1 MTMKLRVAF
10 SFALFALAACSD
22 QTTTQASLPNVDAGE
37 DAGDDT
43 TDDAGVDAAPAID
56 AAVDAAPPPV
66 PPNCTSTFGS
76 ALTAQHGRIDGVVR
90 AVVVPGT
97 PKCRSDNDHVIVQVD
112 VVEAAATVTYPVWV
126 NVYSTIAVDDP
137 AVRVAQTT
145 APLVGPAWASGWHEG
160 VSLDYPSSLGIHSD
174 TGFSAKTKEELG
186 ALLTATLPAGTKV
199 SAFMFGFDTHDGGHK
214 VHRNGGGDDGAVVVV
229 GAGTPKWLLFHFSQQ
244 TF

>member
-1 MTMKLRVAF
+1 MKLRVAF
-10 SFALFALAACSD
+10 SWVLLALAACSD
-22 QTTTQASLPNVDAGE
+22 QTTTRPSDVPAVDAAVDPG
-37 DAGDDT
+37 GDDT
-43 TDDAGVDAAPAID
+43 SDAGVDAAPPPD
-56 AAVDAAPPPV
+56 AGVDATPPP
-66 PPNCTSTFGS
+66 PPPACTSTFGD

-112 VVEAAATVTYPVWV
+112 VLEAGATVTYPVWV

-137 AVRVAQTT
+137 AVRVAQTS

-160 VSLDYPSSLGIHSD
+160 VSLDYASSLGMHSD
-174 TGFSAKTKEELG
+174 SGFSAKTKQELG
-186 ALLTATLPAGTKV
+186 ALVAAALPAGTKV

-214 VHRNGGGDDGAVVVV
+214 VHRNGGGDDGALVAI
-229 GAGTPKWLLFHFSQQ
+229 GGGTPKWLLFHFSQQ